1 MTDKLT
7 EYTFIL
13 PDGSKRYEF
22 VANMKAL
29 RAFMKMHGA
38 KSAAPT
44 AGQCWAIFW
53 TVNNGDNDLP
63 DYYVIEESE
72 ADARARLAKVIDET
86 ENLHCAGCGP
96 IMESTEHWHCP
107 PG

>member
-22 VANMKAL
+22 VASMKEL

-44 AGQCWAIFW
+44 A
-53 TVNNGDNDLP
+53 
-63 DYYVIEESE
+63 
-72 ADARARLAKVIDET
+72 
-86 ENLHCAGCGP
+86 
-96 IMESTEHWHCP
+96 MESTDHWRCP